1 MYPSVV
7 IIGRPNVGK
16 STLFN
21 RLAGKRMAIVDDSP
35 GVTRDRREAT
45 AQLGDLSF
53 TIMDTAGYET
63 ADGENL
69 PARIQAQTARAVEIA
84 DIVLMLVDARAGLV
98 PMDHELA
105 QVLRRSHVPVI
116 VVANK
121 YDSGAGEAGRL
132 EAFGLG
138 LGEPVPISAVQGEG
152 MALLYDSLKPFMEEM
167 DGRSVSDAGPA
178 AEGEK
183 ATQLAIIGRPN
194 VGKSTLLNRLL
205 GEERVITGP
214 EAGITRDAIAINWTY
229 QDRPMRIIDTAGLRR
244 RSKVDAKVEALSVN
258 DTRRAIRFAHVCAVV
273 IDGPRGVDKQDLSIA
288 SWVAEEGRAALIAVN
303 KCDAIRSRHAVLA
316 DIRQRIETS
325 LPQIRGVPLVTVSA
339 KTGQGFGTFMP
350 AVLAAYEVWNKHVPT
365 AALNRWLADVIE
377 RHKLPNVD
385 GRPLKIRYMTQV
397 SARPPT
403 FALFLNRKVQVPETY
418 LRYLA
423 NALRDSFAFTGVP
436 IRFVNR
442 TSDNPYAKSRA
453 NG

>member
-1 MYPSVV
+1 MFPSVV

-21 RLAGKRMAIVDDSP
+21 RLAGKRMAIVDDCP

-53 TIMDTAGYET
+53 TIMDTAGYEG
-63 ADGENL
+63 AEGDDL
-69 PARIQAQTARAVEIA
+69 PARIQAQTERAVEIA
-84 DIVLMLVDARAGLV
+84 DIVLMLVDARTGIV

-105 QVLRRSHVPVI
+105 RVLRRSSVPVI
-116 VVANK
+116 VAANK

-132 EAFGLG
+132 DAFGLG
-138 LGEPVPISAVQGEG
+138 LGEPVPIAAVHGEG
-152 MALLYDSLKPFMEEM
+152 MALLYESLKPLM
-167 DGRSVSDAGPA
+167 DGMEGQSATVGDQEQEAD
-178 AEGEK
+178 GEK
-183 ATQLAIIGRPN
+183 AIQLAIIGRPN

-214 EAGITRDAIAINWTY
+214 EAGITRDSIAINWTY
-229 QDRPMRIIDTAGLRR
+229 RDRPMRMIDTAGLRR
-244 RSKVDAKVEALSVN
+244 KSKVDARIEALSVN

-273 IDGPRGVDKQDLSIA
+273 IDGLRGVDKQDLSIA

-303 KCDAIRSRHAVLA
+303 KSDAIRSRQLVLSE
-316 DIRQRIETS
+316 IRHRIETS
-325 LPQIRGVPLVTVSA
+325 LPQIRGVPMVTLSA
-339 KTGQGFGTFMP
+339 KTGQGMARFMP
-350 AVLAAYEVWNKHVPT
+350 GILTAYEVWNKHVPT
-365 AALNRWLADVIE
+365 AALNRWLADVTV

-403 FALFLNRKVQVPETY
+403 FALFLNRQTQVPETY

-423 NALRDSFAFTGVP
+423 NALRESFAFAGVP
-436 IRFVNR
+436 IRFVKR
-442 TSDNPYAKSRA
+442 SSENPYAKSRP
-453 NG
+453 